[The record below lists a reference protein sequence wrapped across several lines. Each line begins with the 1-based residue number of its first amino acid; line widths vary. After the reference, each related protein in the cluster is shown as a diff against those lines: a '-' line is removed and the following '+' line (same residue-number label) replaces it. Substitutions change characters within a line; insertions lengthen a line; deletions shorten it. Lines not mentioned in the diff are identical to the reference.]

1 MNRYVKNKT
10 PFFVSLSYH
19 KHTAK
24 VFCAEASCDYLF
36 EIICAVI
43 CMYHECKIENPDA
56 IHEPAMH
63 YVRPK
68 FFQ

>member
-19 KHTAK
+19 KLTAI

-36 EIICAVI
+36 EIICAVYV
-43 CMYHECKIENPDA
+43 CVMSVIENPDA
-56 IHEPAMH
+56 IHEPAML
-63 YVRPK
+63 YMRLK